1 MKQDVFIETLRREL
15 SSLPKQA
22 VDEIVADYHEYIGDA
37 LAAGRREEDVIA
49 ALGDPVKL
57 ARELKAQA
65 NYRQWQKRRSVG
77 NLIRVIVSIAGLG
90 LLNVLLLVPFM
101 LYLVVLTAGYLVFA
115 GLTIAGIVGV
125 VALSGHHLFGKPS
138 HGIPPISFS
147 SSQHQDA
154 SDAGGKSAGADK
166 EDSQQDDSSEEI
178 PGNLRDLKIVRDR
191 FVFDLQD
198 GSRVSMVTRAGPLE
212 MRKNDDKL
220 KIETPTDAA
229 RQLLT
234 NEKDGTLSIARNDV
248 VTLDLRNDDD
258 DRVSFARSGKD
269 GMSSVW
275 NVSGNDGDNV
285 RIQQDEHGKTSSVRA
300 NSGGDS
306 VNIENGTV
314 DIEDGHHRIRVSGS
328 QSENHYLVLM
338 LPIGVLGLFFW
349 IWLTRVSWRAVAR
362 FVKRQIDVVSASL
375 DREQNI

>member
-1 MKQDVFIETLRREL
+1 
-15 SSLPKQA
+15 
-22 VDEIVADYHEYIGDA
+22 
-37 LAAGRREEDVIA
+37 
-49 ALGDPVKL
+49 
-57 ARELKAQA
+57 
-65 NYRQWQKRRSVG
+65 
-77 NLIRVIVSIAGLG
+77 
-90 LLNVLLLVPFM
+90 
-101 LYLVVLTAGYLVFA
+101 
-115 GLTIAGIVGV
+115 
-125 VALSGHHLFGKPS
+125 
-138 HGIPPISFS
+138 
-147 SSQHQDA
+147 
-154 SDAGGKSAGADK
+154 
-166 EDSQQDDSSEEI
+166 
-178 PGNLRDLKIVRDR
+178 
-191 FVFDLQD
+191 
-198 GSRVSMVTRAGPLE
+198 MVTRAGPLE

-220 KIETPTDAA
+220 KIETPTDAS

-275 NVSGNDGDNV
+275 NVSSNDGDNV